1 MRQPQRSA
9 AVEALFP
16 PGVVAFEFRGTAS
29 PSDLF
34 PAELQCVSRAVEKR
48 RGEFAT
54 GRLCARAAL
63 AVLGCESVPLLIGPD
78 RMPVWPAGVVGSI
91 THTEG
96 YCVAVA
102 APATRYAAIGVDAE
116 RVVAMDPSVWT
127 AVLRPEELAG
137 LKDLDEIRQL
147 QTTTVIFSAKE
158 AFYKCQYPLT
168 RRWVGFDE
176 VVVKIAARSFQVSMV
191 GMHALRGVSSEWDG
205 RFMCGETLVVT
216 GIAVEQHGDSK

>member
-1 MRQPQRSA
+1 MQQPQRSA

-16 PGVVAFEFRGTAS
+16 PGVVAFEFRGLAS
-29 PSDLF
+29 SSDLF
-34 PAELQCVSRAVEKR
+34 PSERRCVSEAVEKR
-48 RGEFAT
+48 RGEFAA

-63 AVLGCESVPLLIGPD
+63 AVLGYEPVPLLVGPD
-78 RMPVWPAGVVGSI
+78 RTPIWPAGVVGSI

-116 RVVAMDPSVWT
+116 RVTAMDPSVWT
-127 AVLRPEELAG
+127 SVLRPEELAG
-137 LKDLDEIRQL
+137 IKDLDEIRQL
-147 QTTTVIFSAKE
+147 QTSTVIFSAKE

-176 VVVKIAARSFQVSMV
+176 VTVNIAGSSFKISVV
-191 GMHALRGVSSEWDG
+191 GMRALSGVSSEWDG
-205 RFMCGETLVVT
+205 RCMCSETLVIA
-216 GIAVEQHGDSK
+216 GIAVERHGDSK